1 LSAHLHNAQ
10 RLQPAPTLTLLTP
23 PAYRPRWTAKDD
35 AALIAAY
42 GKHTAADL
50 AATLGRSVHGVRW
63 RARTLG
69 LATGQH
75 PSHQARTQ
83 AEVARLRAE
92 NDHLKHG
99 ALDAAHAPTADARR
113 LAVLMAYRLQVID
126 ADVAAV
132 VLGVPPARLLV
143 EVGKAAKLGLDVAR
157 MALEGGT

>member
-1 LSAHLHNAQ
+1 MSAHLHNVHHH
-10 RLQPAPTLTLLTP
+10 QPAPALTLLPRP
-23 PAYRPRWTAKDD
+23 PKPRWTASDD
-35 AALIAAY
+35 ALLVAAY
-42 GKHTAADL
+42 GQHTAADL

-113 LAVLMAYRLQVID
+113 LAVMLAYRLQVID
-126 ADVAAV
+126 PEVAAV
-132 VLGVPPARLLV
+132 VLGVPVARLPV
-143 EVGKAAKLGLDVAR
+143 EVGKAAAMGLDVAR
-157 MALEGGT
+157 DALGRDA

>member
-1 LSAHLHNAQ
+1 MSSPRN
-10 RLQPAPTLTLLTP
+10 QPGK
-23 PAYRPRWTAKDD
+23 RPRWNANDD
-35 AALIAAY
+35 QIMRATY
-42 GKHTAADL
+42 GTHTAATL
-50 AATLGRSVHGVRW
+50 AARLGRSVDGVRW

-83 AEVARLRAE
+83 AEVTRLRAE

-113 LAVLMAYRLQVID
+113 LAVLMAFRLSVLD
-126 ADVAAV
+126 AATAAV
-132 VLGVPPARLLV
+132 VLGVPPARLPV

-157 MALEGGT
+157 DALGRDA